1 MIARF
6 VVASL
11 LLSPA
16 AFADRVNAPA
26 AGAPRERPEADIVA
40 PVPSRPPRPRPAPQ
54 PSAEVGKLG
63 KLMAGTYTCKGN
75 RMLDGG
81 SSTPLQSTVVVKLD
95 LDNAW
100 LTASWT
106 EKGAKLVDYRT
117 FDDVSKQWTRFQ
129 LASDGSHAI
138 LTSLGEKAG
147 ETVWEGSSAS
157 STGSVQQRHHEQ
169 LDGKELKL
177 WGEELLG
184 GTWQKAY
191 EVACKR

>member
-1 MIARF
+1 MIFRLVA
-6 VVASL
+6 ASL
-11 LLSPA
+11 LLSSLV
-16 AFADRVNAPA
+16 FADRVSGPA
-26 AGAPRERPEADIVA
+26 AGAAAPDIIA
-40 PVPSRPPRPRPAPQ
+40 PMPSRPPRPRPAPQ
-54 PSAEVGKLG
+54 PSAEVAKQG

-81 SSTPLQSTVVVKLD
+81 ASQPLQSTIVVKLD

-129 LASDGSHAI
+129 LASDGSHAV

-147 ETVWEGSSAS
+147 ETVWEGASAS
-157 STGSVQQRHHEQ
+157 SIGSVQQRHHEQ
-169 LDGKELKL
+169 LNGKELKL
-177 WGEELLG
+177 WGEALLG
-184 GTWQKAY
+184 GTWQKTY
-191 EVACKR
+191 EAACKR